1 MEENVRIVLALS
13 DLIELYPGITVTIG
27 VVLHRLHVTCGT
39 NTLFRQLNL
48 TGVH

>member
-27 VVLHRLHVTCGT
+27 VVYIVYMLHVELIHCFG
-39 NTLFRQLNL
+39 NL
-48 TGVH
+48 T